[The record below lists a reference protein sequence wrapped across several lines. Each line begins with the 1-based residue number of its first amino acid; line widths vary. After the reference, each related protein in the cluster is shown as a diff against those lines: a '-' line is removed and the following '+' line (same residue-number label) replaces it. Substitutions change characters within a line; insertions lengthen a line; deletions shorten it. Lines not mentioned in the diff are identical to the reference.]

1 LPLEAAMRDDKTSPP
16 LLARW
21 KRAWRPLLADDPAD
35 YGTAFG
41 LDLSMEEGIPHAVEP
56 PATAAAAPA
65 GPGWLARWWRGA

>member
-1 LPLEAAMRDDKTSPP
+1 MRDDKFPAP

-41 LDLSMEEGIPHAVEP
+41 LDLSMEEGVPRAVK
-56 PATAAAAPA
+56 AQGA
-65 GPGWLARWWRGA
+65 GTPTQRSAGWLSRWWRGA